1 MKRSWIKRSKS
12 PRKKIIDK
20 VKLLMR
26 QILKLRDGDVCF
38 FCNKPGSHF
47 LYPLSLFHILPIS
60 RYPKLELELEN
71 TVLACWSKAYEYRCC
86 HNDWELNRQPKRK
99 QMEEKLL
106 LVKDAGYLEALK
118 IQDKCIYKLNAQ
130 KAEWYLK
137 YYEDKLAY
145 YKKERI

>member
-1 MKRSWIKRSKS
+1 MLKHSWIKRGKS

-26 QILKLRDGDVCF
+26 QIHKLKTGDVCF
-38 FCNKPGSHF
+38 FCGKPGSHF
-47 LYPLSLFHILPIS
+47 KYPLSLFHILPVG

-71 TVLACWSKAYEYRCC
+71 TVLACWGDFPYKCC
-86 HNDWELNRQPKRK
+86 HNLWEDRVQPQRK

-106 LVKDAGYLEALK
+106 LVKGANYEEALK

-130 KAEWYLK
+130 KAEWYL
-137 YYEDKLAY
+137 DY
-145 YKKERI
+145 YKKMLENSKC

>member
-1 MKRSWIKRSKS
+1 MKRSYIKRSKS

-20 VKLLMR
+20 VKVIMR

-38 FCNKPGSHF
+38 FCNRPGSHF
-47 LYPLSLFHILPIS
+47 LYPLSLFHILPVS

-71 TVLACWSKAYEYRCC
+71 TILACWAKYPYKCC
-86 HNDWELNRQPKRK
+86 HNLWEDRVQPQRQR
-99 QMEEKLL
+99 MEEKLL
-106 LVKDAGYLEALK
+106 LVKGANYEEALK
-118 IQDKCIYKLNAQ
+118 IQDKIIYKLNAT

-145 YKKERI
+145 FKKENL